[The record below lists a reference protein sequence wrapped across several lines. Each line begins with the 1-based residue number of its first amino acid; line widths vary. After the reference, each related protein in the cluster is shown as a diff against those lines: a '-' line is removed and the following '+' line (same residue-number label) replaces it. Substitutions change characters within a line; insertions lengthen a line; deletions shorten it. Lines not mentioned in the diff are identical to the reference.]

1 MNALIEIAIAFF
13 VMVAVIS
20 ALRGDWRTATGAA
33 TGALVLS
40 ILALITGS
48 DERRDDYWR
57 RDG

>member
-1 MNALIEIAIAFF
+1 MSALVEIAIALF
-13 VMVAVIS
+13 VMIAVIS

-33 TGALVLS
+33 TGAVVLG

-48 DERRDDYWR
+48 DERDDYRR